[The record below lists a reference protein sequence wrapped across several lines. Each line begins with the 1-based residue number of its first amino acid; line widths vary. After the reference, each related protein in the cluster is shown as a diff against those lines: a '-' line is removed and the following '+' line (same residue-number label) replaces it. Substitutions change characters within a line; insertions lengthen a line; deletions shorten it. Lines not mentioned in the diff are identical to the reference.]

1 MSRRRA
7 RTRPAKRSS
16 AQGHPIGPSSPGRFI
31 TLEGGEGAGKST
43 QLARLAAALAHAGK
57 KVRATREPGGT
68 PVAEEIRRLL
78 VEGEPGRLQPVTEA
92 LLHFAAR
99 VEHLA
104 HVVRPALE
112 AGVWVVSDRFA
123 DSTMAYQGY
132 GHRLGRTTIAA
143 LYRLTIGEFR
153 PDLTLILDV
162 PVDTGLRRAAT
173 RSGHETR
180 YERMDRAFH
189 ERLREG
195 FRAIARHEPRRCIVI
210 DAAGDVDA
218 TTRKIFAA
226 VETRLGV
233 KLD

>member
-7 RTRPAKRSS
+7 RTRPAKRS
-16 AQGHPIGPSSPGRFI
+16 AKRGAPDKPPQPGRFI

-43 QLARLAAALAHAGK
+43 QLAKLVAALERGGH
-57 KVRATREPGGT
+57 KVQATREPGGT
-68 PVAEEIRRLL
+68 PAAEEIRRLL
-78 VEGEPGRLQPVTEA
+78 VEGEPGRWQHISEA

-99 VEHLA
+99 AEHLA
-104 HVVRPALE
+104 HVVRPALK

-132 GHRLGRTTIAA
+132 GHRLGRATIAE
-143 LYRLTIGEFR
+143 LYRLVVGEFR
-153 PDLTLILDV
+153 PGLTVILDL
-162 PVDTGLRRAAT
+162 PVETGLRRAAL
-173 RSGHETR
+173 RASRETR

-195 FRAIARHEPRRCIVI
+195 FRDIARREPRRCILI
-210 DAAGDVDA
+210 DAVGEADA

-226 VETRLGV
+226 VEARLGV
-233 KLD
+233 KLA

>member
-1 MSRRRA
+1 MA
-7 RTRPAKRSS
+7 
-16 AQGHPIGPSSPGRFI
+16 GCFI
-31 TLEGGEGAGKST
+31 TFEGGEGAGKST
-43 QLARLAAALAHAGK
+43 QIERLKQRLGDIAQPAL
-57 KVRATREPGGT
+57 VTREPGGS
-68 PVAEEIRRLL
+68 PHAEEIRAFILGGHAKHL
-78 VEGEPGRLQPVTEA
+78 GSFAEA
-92 LLHFAAR
+92 LLFAAAR
-99 VEHLA
+99 IDHLDKTII
-104 HVVRPALE
+104 PALNR
-112 AGVWVVSDRFA
+112 GTHVLCDRFA
-123 DSTMAYQGY
+123 DSTMAHQGY

-233 KLD
+233 KLG